1 MGCPL
6 SGFLALLSYTLPAS
20 HPEGTGTQAN
30 IWDDPAFTDLG
41 MCALR
46 FQSLRKLQRLS
57 EYMGSVGVDGGQ
69 GDADPEF
76 GDYDDHEQLGVSGFG
91 DTAYSTCHTSGIA
104 GGVPGCDFSTG
115 SPFWVSKVRVEYLQ
129 DSYRTRAICGSD
141 ANIRCC
147 SLQDP

>member
-1 MGCPL
+1 MG
-6 SGFLALLSYTLPAS
+6 
-20 HPEGTGTQAN
+20 
-30 IWDDPAFTDLG
+30 
-41 MCALR
+41 ALR

-129 DSYRTRAICGSD
+129 DSYAHRTGLARSLGSMLTC
-141 ANIRCC
+141 AVARCRIPKPRIER
-147 SLQDP
+147 SGA